1 MLRLILTFPPSVNR
15 LWRTSKGGGV
25 YRSPK
30 YAQWR
35 NVSLWQLQTQARGKL
50 VKGEYKLTIRAVRPD
65 KRRRDL
71 DNILKAIS
79 DVCESAKVIEG
90 DHLCMWIDARWVDE
104 GPECEVVI
112 EGMADGKTI

>member
-1 MLRLILTFPPSVNR
+1 MLRFVLTFPPSVNR
-15 LWRTSKGGGV
+15 LWRATKGGGV

-30 YAQWR
+30 YTQWR
-35 NVSLWQLQTQARGKL
+35 NVSLWEIQGQAKGKL

-65 KRRRDL
+65 KRKRDL

-90 DHLCMWIDARWVDE
+90 DHLCMWIDARWVSE
-104 GPECEVVI
+104 GPECEIII
-112 EGMADGKTI
+112 EGMVDGETI